1 MLLGL
6 VCVLVKEELPVA
18 KDGLPALQDGH
29 PTALVSAIDLVIV
42 RAMHFPTVGLSVMY
56 VMTCILYLLLWK
68 YRFHISFPLYLKFNR
83 LSTMFNSLST
93 KLNNLLT

>member
-1 MLLGL
+1 
-6 VCVLVKEELPVA
+6 
-18 KDGLPALQDGH
+18 
-29 PTALVSAIDLVIV
+29 
-42 RAMHFPTVGLSVMY
+42 MY

-68 YRFHISFPLYLKFNR
+68 YRFHISFPLYLRLMKFNR